1 MNRNVSF
8 HKLAEVE
15 LNAAAAYYYTVR
27 QTLGEAFLAEI
38 GRCIQSIADHPE
50 AGLVLVGSIRRRL
63 ARRFPYAVV
72 YSLRS
77 ENIRVLAV
85 MHLRR
90 RPGYWFGRTWANTPQ
105 REP

>member
-1 MNRNVSF
+1 MSRNVSF

-15 LNAAAAYYYTVR
+15 LNATSAYYHTVR
-27 QTLGEAFLAEI
+27 PALAEAFLEEI
-38 GRCIQSIADHPE
+38 GHCIQSIAHNPE
-50 AGLVLVGSIRRRL
+50 AGMVLVGSIRRRL

-77 ENIRVLAV
+77 EDIRVLAI

-90 RPGYWFGRTWANTPQ
+90 RPGYWLGRT
-105 REP
+105 